1 MPSLYLLIPL
11 GVGVVIAALALF
23 LWASSGGQFEGLDEI
38 ARRLPDDED

>member
-11 GVGVVIAALALF
+11 GVGVVIAALLLF

-38 ARRLPDDED
+38 ARRLPDDEG